1 MIITDNKYL
10 IALRIIKLP
19 NFKLKDFDCETNSQA
34 LAWLRSLDLRD
45 VRDIYG
51 DMNQSWQELR

>member
-1 MIITDNKYL
+1 MNVFENKHLLALKIIN
-10 IALRIIKLP
+10 LP
-19 NFKLKDFDCETNSQA
+19 NFKLKDFDCDTNSQVI
-34 LAWLRSLDLRD
+34 AWLRSLDLRD